1 MKMKNTKAKRLL
13 ALGLASAMALSSF
26 YMTGETTHAASK
38 AVKKVILKIGKKKVT
53 KKTYKLK
60 VKKTAKL
67 KVTVKPASA
76 KKSVTFKSNKKSV
89 ATVTKKGKIKAK
101 KAGTAKIIV
110 TVTGK
115 NKKKKKTWV
124 KIKVQKAS
132 SSTSTTTTTTT
143 ATATP
148 APATEATATPLAT
161 PGPTTVPQKTY
172 VANVNP
178 INQCLYTSGKAFYG
192 GDPSVMVDGDTV
204 YLYVGH
210 DTAPQDGYK
219 IIDWSVY
226 ASKDLKTWNYH
237 GPVFNLKN
245 VSWASDKSA
254 AWAAQT
260 VRHNNKYYLYYCT
273 WDITNSGKQSI
284 GVAVA
289 DNPTGPFEDIGA
301 PLVGADVTL
310 PQSSDW
316 NDIDPTV
323 WIEKDKNG
331 VEHRYLAW
339 GNNKLY
345 ICELNDDMI
354 SVMDQNGDGK
364 ITGTNDDGTAVNS
377 VVDGDII
384 SLNMPKNLTEAPWLY
399 RRQDAEGN
407 YYGPYY
413 LFYAYGWREQMAYA
427 VADTDDLMYA
437 NFEFKGILTEPT
449 ATSNTNHMAVFDFK
463 GKTYWVY
470 HNGARK
476 GGSGF
481 RRCAN
486 ITELKFDEDGTIP
499 YLPETAAGIN
509 GITSEILGESGYVN
523 HANFSNSSGD
533 SAYPYT
539 DIALGTK
546 TAVSG
551 KAEDG
556 DSQWVVV
563 PGKADPSAE
572 GLISFQSENKPGLY
586 IHAKDTNSL
595 VLAQDYKY
603 TEGVPISDEAKAM
616 TFKIKSALNGKSY
629 DYSFESYVYE
639 GYYMTLGSDGKLCLT
654 DGSDKDAA
662 TFSVE
667 SFTQDEKI
675 VDSLADAVAYNGGSI
690 VDSDTISHD
699 VNFASFYKELQ
710 NSFR

>member
-1 MKMKNTKAKRLL
+1 MKNTKTKRLL
-13 ALGLASAMALSSF
+13 ALGLASAMALSSI
-26 YMTGETTHAASK
+26 YMTEGTIGAASK

-67 KVTVKPASA
+67 KVTVRPASA
-76 KKSVTFKSNKKSV
+76 KKSVTFKSKKKSV
-89 ATVTKKGKIKAK
+89 ATVNKKGKIKAK

-115 NKKKKKTWV
+115 NGKKNKTWV

-132 SSTSTTTTTTT
+132 SSTQSTTTATSTPS

-148 APATEATATPLAT
+148 AASQTPDPNAVYT
-161 PGPTTVPQKTY
+161 PGPTRTPSKTY

-178 INQCLYTSGKAFYG
+178 INQCLYASGNAYYG
-192 GDPSVMVDGDTV
+192 GDPSVLVDGDTV

-210 DTAPQDGYK
+210 DTSVGDSYN

-237 GPVFNLKN
+237 GPVLSMKN
-245 VSWASDKSA
+245 ISWASDSIS
-254 AWAAQT
+254 AWAAQ
-260 VRHNNKYYLYYCT
+260 VAERNGRYYLYYCT
-273 WDITNSGKQSI
+273 ADRNCSSKKSI

-289 DNPTGPFEDIGA
+289 DNPTGPFEDIGQA
-301 PLVGADVTL
+301 LVSADVTL
-310 PQSSDW
+310 PQTSDW

-323 WIEKDKNG
+323 WIENDAQG

-339 GNNKLY
+339 GNGNLY
-345 ICELNDDMI
+345 VCELNADMI
-354 SVMDQNGDGK
+354 SVKDQNGDGQ
-364 ITGTNDDGTAVNS
+364 ITGTKEDGTAVKS
-377 VVDGDII
+377 TADGDVI
-384 SLNMPKNLTEAPWLY
+384 SLATPSEFTEAPWLY
-399 RRQDAEGN
+399 RRQDSQGN

-413 LFYAYGWREQMAYA
+413 LFYAKGWREQMAYA
-427 VADTDDLMYA
+427 TSDDLMNGKFTYQ
-437 NFEFKGILTEPT
+437 GTLTGPT
-449 ATSNTNHMAVFDFK
+449 ATSNTNHMAVFDFN

-470 HNGARK
+470 HNGALK

-486 ITELKFDEDGTIP
+486 ITEMTFNEDGSINP
-499 YLPETAAGIN
+499 IPETAAGIN
-509 GITSEILGESGYVN
+509 GIISRIYGEGGFVY
-523 HANFSNSSGD
+523 HANFTNSTSDG
-533 SAYPYT
+533 SYPYT
-539 DIALGTK
+539 NIALGNDT
-546 TAVSG
+546 TVNGQAQ
-551 KAEDG
+551 DG
-556 DSQWVVV
+556 DSQWVLV
-563 PGKADPSAE
+563 PGKADTSAE
-572 GLISFQSENKPGLY
+572 DLISFQSENKPGLY
-586 IHAKDTNSL
+586 IHATDKENL
-595 VLAQDYKY
+595 VLAQDYVYKNK
-603 TEGVPISDEAKAM
+603 VAVSEAGKAM
-616 TFKIKSALNGKSY
+616 TFKIKSALNGISNK
-629 DYSFESYVYE
+629 YSFESYVYE

-675 VDSLADAVAYNGGSI
+675 VESLADAVAYNGGSI
-690 VDSDTISHD
+690 VDSDTISQE
-699 VNFASFYKELQ
+699 VEFYSFYKELQ